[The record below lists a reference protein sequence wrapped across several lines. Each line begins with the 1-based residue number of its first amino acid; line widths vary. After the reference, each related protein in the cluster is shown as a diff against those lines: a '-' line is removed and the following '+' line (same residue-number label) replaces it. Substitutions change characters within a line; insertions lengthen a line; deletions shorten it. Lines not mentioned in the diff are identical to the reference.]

1 MLARAAGAL
10 KRRSL
15 QEPLTHK
22 PTDTVEEES
31 RRKLM
36 YRKLF
41 AAVALT
47 ALAALPLRADTF
59 TIDPSHSE
67 VTFQIRHLV
76 SQVRGRFNEFSGT
89 VQMDPKNLPGSS
101 VEFQIKATSIDTN
114 APDRDKHLRSADFFD
129 VEKFPEITFKSK
141 SIKPTG
147 KDTYN
152 VTGTLTMHGV
162 SKEVTLP
169 VTYLG
174 QVSMRGT
181 ARAGFETATTLDRK
195 EYGIVWNRALDSG
208 GALLGDNVKV
218 EINLETVKKEEA
230 KPGK

>member
-1 MLARAAGAL
+1 MN
-10 KRRSL
+10 
-15 QEPLTHK
+15 
-22 PTDTVEEES
+22 
-31 RRKLM
+31 
-36 YRKLF
+36 RKLF
-41 AAVALT
+41 AAFALT
-47 ALAALPLRADTF
+47 ALAALPLRAETF
-59 TIDPSHSE
+59 TIDPFHSE

-76 SQVRGRFNEFSGT
+76 SQVRGRFNEFSGA
-89 VQMDPKNLPGSS
+89 VDMDPKNLPNSS
-101 VEFQIKATSIDTN
+101 VEFQIKAASIDTN

-174 QVSMRGT
+174 QASMKGT
-181 ARAGFETATTLDRK
+181 RAGFATATTLDRK
-195 EYGIVWNRALDSG
+195 DYGVSWNRALDNG
-208 GALLGDNVKV
+208 GAILGDEVKV
-218 EINLETVKKEEA
+218 EVNLETVKKEA
-230 KPGK
+230 PKPGK